1 MTSFPASQTFAVLL
15 VLGGAIALA
24 APPAVPMVAS
34 APTTLAATSTPAVPT
49 ARGPRLDHC
58 LVTVIQ
64 DVQVA
69 AQEAGVLES
78 IPVQEGGQVTAGSP
92 LAKLDDR
99 RAQLAKQA
107 ADLEYRAA
115 YEKAT
120 DDIAVRY
127 AIAAHDVAVAEHA
140 EKEQANLRSAGAV
153 TKAELRRLELVRQRS
168 ALEIDKS
175 KLEQRLAVAS
185 AQVKGA
191 EVKAADENL
200 ARRQILSPL
209 DGEIIAILKQAGE
222 WVNPGDAVVR
232 IIRMDHLRVEGFLNA
247 SEYNPEELAGK
258 PVTVEVERAKGQR
271 VSLPGKV
278 VWVNPQVQAGN
289 KYRVRAEVE
298 NRQQNGQWLLRPG
311 MTATLTIQV
320 Q

>member
-1 MTSFPASQTFAVLL
+1 MTTATQLLTLLLALGPVNAS
-15 VLGGAIALA
+15 
-24 APPAVPMVAS
+24 S
-34 APTTLAATSTPAVPT
+34 ATPANP
-49 ARGPRLDHC
+49 AALPSGRGPRLEHC

-78 IPVQEGGQVTAGSP
+78 VPVQEGGQVAAGAL
-92 LAKLDDR
+92 LAKLEDR

-127 AIAAHDVAVAEHA
+127 AVKALEVAAAEYL
-140 EKEQANLRSAGAV
+140 EKEQANLRSSGAV
-153 TKAELRRLELVRQRS
+153 TKAELRRLELVRQRAS
-168 ALEIDKS
+168 LEIDKS
-175 KLEQRLAVAS
+175 KLEQRLAVAN
-185 AQVKGA
+185 AQVRGA
-191 EVKAADENL
+191 EVRAAEENL

-209 DGEIIAILKQAGE
+209 DGEIVALLKQAGE
-222 WVNPGDAVVR
+222 WVNPGDAVAR
-232 IIRMDHLRVEGFLNA
+232 IIRMDHLRVEGFLSA
-247 SEYNPEELAGK
+247 SEYNPEELAGR
-258 PVTVEVERAKGQR
+258 PVVIEVERAKGQR
-271 VSLPGKV
+271 VQLPGKV
-278 VWVNPQVQAGN
+278 VWVNPQVQPGN